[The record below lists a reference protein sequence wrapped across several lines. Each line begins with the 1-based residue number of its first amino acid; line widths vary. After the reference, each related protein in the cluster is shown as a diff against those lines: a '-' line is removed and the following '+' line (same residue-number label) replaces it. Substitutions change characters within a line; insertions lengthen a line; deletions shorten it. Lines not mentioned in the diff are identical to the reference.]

1 MKDLINTTQYIIQ
14 HAIPDRL
21 ERIQS
26 ISKVHTTHKKRALD
40 NGSVLCNST
49 VPTDLY
55 TLEDITKDEA
65 GHLLNYANTL
75 KAWCRY
81 ETLQSSSDQPD
92 EDERIGL
99 WCKDGGSGDQRA
111 FRILDEWHDER
122 VKSWECRLLKAHI
135 ERLQLD
141 GENIERD
148 WIRRDIE
155 NALHADYENV
165 ARMITVEADGGLQPP
180 PPVMIDKEE
189 SDALIRTITHN
200 RADVNRLKI
209 ANIQQREILSDRVKQ
224 YFEIVVDILDTMQ
237 RIMEKYN
244 DRYEQEK
251 NKAFDTY
258 QSTLTDALILK
269 IKTLHVT
276 VLNTTYSKNLVSSLQ
291 MLRSLLESQSQDTH
305 GRLSAIEHQLQ
316 EYQDLGPEFETLRA
330 AYERLLKD
338 IQTTEDDIRR
348 ITNG

>member
-99 WCKDGGSGDQRA
+99 WCK
-111 FRILDEWHDER
+111 
-122 VKSWECRLLKAHI
+122 